1 MLRLPED
8 VMREICL
15 YLHPRDIGAL
25 RGASRDLKNNVQPSF
40 IKTFKTIEIHLDK
53 AHLAYLKGLSRTA
66 LANFVQVVHIRPRY
80 TSFPLRKWWQSEQE
94 KPPTEAEL
102 YASSG
107 SDVKH
112 LTQALVKFKNLI
124 RIEVEAS
131 PLPAMSSRL
140 VENEHQN
147 SRNIVTRDDFHI
159 TGITHALIAV
169 LRAMADGVVV
179 REIRAGT
186 TPDGE
191 IRKSVNHLALQLNTY
206 PQSLLP
212 SLSQLQTLELV
223 LEGRSGYH
231 GPGCDA
237 LLARFLQ
244 HATNVRHLK
253 LSFWHMAGDRL
264 SDTFREVTLPHL
276 QTLDLEAAHDVDF
289 EPFAHFLAR
298 HQPSLRELELK
309 NIIFINDT
317 LAEVFP
323 IMFLSGGLFL
333 RHINFRQLC
342 SMRSGMLLF
351 GTNADYVCSVCDED
365 SRAIF
370 FNKTGPGCEHSS
382 LVATEGEVSANY
394 QLKRMEM
401 TCTLPWPIRVS
412 QPTSDSV
419 PSAFS
424 WEWQQE
430 DQQQESEPVDYV
442 GEWEQHVAVFG

>member
-1 MLRLPED
+1 MSSRDRLRPPIKGIPGMLRLPED
-8 VMREICL
+8 VVREICRH
-15 YLHPRDIGAL
+15 LHPRHIGAL
-25 RGASRDLKNNVQPSF
+25 RGASRDLKNTVQPSF
-40 IKTFKTIEIHLDK
+40 IETFKTIEIHLDK
-53 AHLAYLKGLSRTA
+53 VHLAYLKGLSRTT
-66 LANFVQVVHIRPRY
+66 LADSVQVVHFRPRY
-80 TSFPLRKWWQSEQE
+80 TSSPLRKWWQSEQE

-112 LTQALVKFKNLI
+112 LTQALVRFKNLV

-131 PLPAMSSRL
+131 PLPALSSSL
-140 VENEHQN
+140 VVNKHQN
-147 SRNIVTRDDFHI
+147 SRNTIKRDNVHI
-159 TGITHALIAV
+159 TGMTHAFEAV

-186 TPDGE
+186 TPHGE
-191 IRKSVNHLALQLNTY
+191 IRKSIDHRALQLPKN

-212 SLSQLQTLELV
+212 SLRQLQKLDLV
-223 LEGRSGYH
+223 LEGQSGYH

-237 LLARFLQ
+237 LLAKFLE

-264 SDTFREVTLPHL
+264 SQTFREVTLPHL

-309 NIIFINDT
+309 NIIFINDR

-323 IMFLSGGLFL
+323 IKFLSGGLFL

-394 QLKRMEM
+394 QLKRMET

-412 QPTSDSV
+412 EPTSGSA
-419 PSAFS
+419 PRAFS
-424 WEWQQE
+424 WEW
-430 DQQQESEPVDYV
+430 
-442 GEWEQHVAVFG
+442 

>member
-1 MLRLPED
+1 MSSRDQLRTRSQGIPGMLRLPED
-8 VMREICL
+8 VVREICRH
-15 YLHPRDIGAL
+15 LHPRKIGAL
-25 RGASRDLKNNVQPSF
+25 RGASRDLKNTVQPSF
-40 IKTFKTIEIHLDK
+40 IKAFKTIEIHLDK
-53 AHLAYLKGLSRTA
+53 VHLAYLKGLSNST
-66 LANFVQVVHIRPRY
+66 LAGFVQVVHIRPRY
-80 TSFPLRKWWQSEQE
+80 ASSPLRKWWRSEQE
-94 KPPTEAEL
+94 EPPTEAEL

-112 LTQALVKFKNLI
+112 LTQALVRFKNLV

-131 PLPAMSSRL
+131 PLPALSPRL
-140 VENEHQN
+140 VVNKHQN
-147 SRNIVTRDDFHI
+147 SRNTIKCENFRVT
-159 TGITHALIAV
+159 GMTHAFTAV

-191 IRKSVNHLALQLNTY
+191 IRKSIDHLALQLHK
-206 PQSLLP
+206 PSQSLL
-212 SLSQLQTLELV
+212 SGLKQLQKLELV
-223 LEGRSGYH
+223 LEGQSGYH

-237 LLARFLQ
+237 LLAKFLE

-264 SDTFREVTLPHL
+264 SQTFREVTLPGL

-342 SMRSGMLLF
+342 SMRSGMLVF
-351 GTNADYVCSVCDED
+351 GTNADYICSTCEED

-412 QPTSDSV
+412 EPTSDSA
-419 PSAFS
+419 PRAFS
-424 WEWQQE
+424 WEW
-430 DQQQESEPVDYV
+430 
-442 GEWEQHVAVFG
+442 